1 LSELLFFCVALIRIA
16 AAALAVYRKNS
27 GADGN
32 RFHWQ
37 GMVHASASGTREPVR
52 WQIEG
57 DSVRW
62 AAIDA
67 MNDEE
72 LAKCF
77 TTSAWSS
84 WQLHALYPL
93 QTKQRRAKGNREV

>member
-1 LSELLFFCVALIRIA
+1 MATASIGKEWFMRALVELAQKKREP
-16 AAALAVYRKNS
+16 
-27 GADGN
+27 
-32 RFHWQ
+32 
-37 GMVHASASGTREPVR
+37 ASDSREPVR